1 MPPIHLRLISSI
13 INLRNEEFMHL
24 FLQMILLVK
33 KYVPLTNNEYLQ
45 HAYEDMQDSGE
56 RVKQL
61 EVKLNAASEAIKKR
75 NKVHKEI
82 KDSVRYIKLKLESD
96 LLSPS
101 ESDREK
107 ANYITSR
114 LAGLFDQ
121 KRITSVA
128 ETPHSIETIKYTI
141 EEDSNLARALMDL
154 GIMTRVEILYKQAE
168 EFRQVQLKRHTDKVT
183 SRLINKA
190 EIRKE
195 ATERLRYLFKVIEL
209 YHSLTGDEVWME
221 MAEKV
226 RELVTEATS
235 E

>member
-1 MPPIHLRLISSI
+1 MHYDNTLYIIGNGFDLYHGANSSFSHFKEYVKRK
-13 INLRNEEFMHL
+13 NYGLFM
-24 FLQMILLVK
+24 
-33 KYVPLTNNEYLQ
+33 E
-45 HAYEDMQDSGE
+45 
-56 RVKQL
+56 
-61 EVKLNAASEAIKKR
+61 
-75 NKVHKEI
+75 
-82 KDSVRYIKLKLESD
+82 LESFFMPHD
-96 LLSPS
+96 LWSNF
-101 ESDREK
+101 E
-107 ANYITSR
+107 A
-114 LAGLFDQ
+114 
-121 KRITSVA
+121 
-128 ETPHSIETIKYTI
+128 
-141 EEDSNLARALMDL
+141 NLASALMDL
-154 GIMTRVEILYKQAE
+154 GLMTRVEILYKQAE